1 MYFFCGEYI
10 PPPLRLTISRLLSP
24 RVAMSPIPETATVI
38 DVVTTANGWRMIVY
52 DWTATAEEFGKEA
65 AAQRG
70 RGKTPIHEEIT
81 EAQVL
86 FWRGIQKRD
95 RKVATRGLSR
105 FRRHTQRML
114 QIMHAFPARQRT
126 ADTDES
132 VAQFGIWA
140 HGESAF
146 FHKIMVAVFPG
157 AESK

>member
-1 MYFFCGEYI
+1 
-10 PPPLRLTISRLLSP
+10 
-24 RVAMSPIPETATVI
+24 MSTIPETAAATGI
-38 DVVTTANGWRMIVY
+38 DIVTTANGWRMIVY
-52 DWTATAEEFGKEA
+52 DWTATAEDFGKEA

-70 RGKTPIHEEIT
+70 RGKTPIDEEIT

-86 FWRGIQKRD
+86 FWRGIQKRE

-114 QIMHAFPARQRT
+114 QIMHAFPAKQRT
-126 ADTDES
+126 AETDES

-146 FHKIMVAVFPG
+146 FHKIMVAVFAAG
-157 AESK
+157 SST